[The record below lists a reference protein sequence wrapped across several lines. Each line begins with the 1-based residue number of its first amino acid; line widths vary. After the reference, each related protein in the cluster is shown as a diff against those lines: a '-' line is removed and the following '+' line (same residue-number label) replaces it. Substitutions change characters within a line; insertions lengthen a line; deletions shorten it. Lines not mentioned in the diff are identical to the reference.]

1 MTWNGFNGSRII
13 TFPPPLLFS
22 VYVIQSLERIV
33 ISFLPRSHRQKN
45 PVKSTQ
51 RSYRININRPF
62 FLLAPGTHNTCV
74 LHIYKAPRI
83 VVHYEC
89 GISFRKA
96 SSSSSSFLCSCLRS
110 RVMADHRGHL
120 ALPLYFPSRVAHLR
134 SSIFSTEFQSHL
146 RFTIS
151 EIFQNEFQIETFF
164 FSRTKEKEG
173 EGRYDA
179 QLSLDKDLSN
189 AFIFHFFFFVYR
201 LSGEDPLRAVSHST
215 RFLVWNSRLSRCRK
229 RNPSGMLASAQLTGV
244 PPWTLRVYGKD
255 EIKYRQFFPKNPFL
269 LSYWKFFLSL
279 VTSAYSSLVER
290 SVEVSSMVHC
300 SKRRNF

>member
-1 MTWNGFNGSRII
+1 MNF
-13 TFPPPLLFS
+13 
-22 VYVIQSLERIV
+22 
-33 ISFLPRSHRQKN
+33 RSKR
-45 PVKSTQ
+45 
-51 RSYRININRPF
+51 
-62 FLLAPGTHNTCV
+62 
-74 LHIYKAPRI
+74 
-83 VVHYEC
+83 
-89 GISFRKA
+89 
-96 SSSSSSFLCSCLRS
+96 SSFHVRK
-110 RVMADHRGHL
+110 RKRGGGK
-120 ALPLYFPSRVAHLR
+120 Y
-134 SSIFSTEFQSHL
+134 E
-146 RFTIS
+146 
-151 EIFQNEFQIETFF
+151 
-164 FSRTKEKEG
+164 
-173 EGRYDA
+173 A

-189 AFIFHFFFFVYR
+189 AFIFLFFFFVYR

-244 PPWTLRVYGKD
+244 PAWTLRVYGKD